1 MCESTPLVAVRTTR
15 RQPAGANKA
24 IMTEYQKFRV
34 AGEKGLRGT
43 VFTTSRFLDESEFKL
58 MRLDD
63 GREFMIPSEALVSRP
78 DGSYQLQLP
87 VSELDRYSTI
97 ETHPSGTQRSD
108 NEKRPPEIGA
118 SRQDSQVL
126 PAIEERLRVEKRPVD
141 TGRVM
146 IHKHVTSTESTVDEP
161 LLRENYDV
169 QHVPVNRIIDHP
181 PEIRHEGDTTI
192 IPVLEEVLVVE
203 KRLILREELHI
214 VRRREEHRD
223 PQKVTLRKENV
234 EVEKVKNSK

>member
-1 MCESTPLVAVRTTR
+1 
-15 RQPAGANKA
+15 
-24 IMTEYQKFRV
+24 MTEYQKFRV
-34 AGEKGLRGT
+34 AGERGLRGT

-63 GREFMIPSEALVSRP
+63 GREFMIPSDALASMP
-78 DGSYQLQLP
+78 DGSYRLQLP
-87 VSELDRYSTI
+87 VSELDRYSAI
-97 ETHPSGTQRSD
+97 NTHRSSTD
-108 NEKRPPEIGA
+108 NSEKRMDGGTG
-118 SRQDSQVL
+118 RQESQVL
-126 PAIEERLRVEKRPVD
+126 PAIEERLEVGKKPVE
-141 TGRVM
+141 TGRVL

-161 LLRENYDV
+161 LLRDNYDV
-169 QHVPVNRIIDHP
+169 QHVPVNRIIDSP

-234 EVEKVKNSK
+234 EVERVKR

>member
-1 MCESTPLVAVRTTR
+1 
-15 RQPAGANKA
+15 
-24 IMTEYQKFRV
+24 MTEYQKFRV
-34 AGEKGLRGT
+34 AGERGLRGT

-63 GREFMIPSEALVSRP
+63 GREFMIPSDALASMP
-78 DGSYQLQLP
+78 DGSYRLQLP
-87 VSELDRYSTI
+87 VSELDRYSAI
-97 ETHPSGTQRSD
+97 NTHRSSTD
-108 NEKRPPEIGA
+108 NSEKRMDGGTG
-118 SRQDSQVL
+118 RQESQVL
-126 PAIEERLRVEKRPVD
+126 PAIGERLEVGKKPVE
-141 TGRVM
+141 TGRVL

-161 LLRENYDV
+161 LLRDNYDV
-169 QHVPVNRIIDHP
+169 QHVPVNRIIDSP

-234 EVEKVKNSK
+234 EVERVKR